1 MAVGCSQDT
10 DDEKA
15 RPRSRL
21 AGLVLALMGATPPR
35 PRTCALGHTSLAT
48 PICSSNTQTD
58 LSHSQPMAAS
68 ANVDPVIAA
77 MAAAVAYG
85 RESESPEPQAAPS
98 ASKPKPQQLGA
109 KKRNWCWNWFAQDP
123 NDKQVAVCDYCG
135 RKVRRLKSDRGSPK
149 KLLEH
154 LHTHKITPEVENP
167 ARSSNTAKPEFTA
180 GVQSF
185 YKSIKRRRKPAS
197 SKTRSAPHPSVE
209 GTASTTSANESDDIA
224 SDDNTISAQ
233 PAPPAPPEEP
243 SEVSKFAL
251 KALQFLLENQLYLS
265 VIFSPS
271 FGDIAQRDSKP
282 EIDTFLRH
290 LEAVRDAEGD
300 SKCMKVLSHRAQIQD
315 MDPS

>member
-1 MAVGCSQDT
+1 
-10 DDEKA
+10 
-15 RPRSRL
+15 
-21 AGLVLALMGATPPR
+21 
-35 PRTCALGHTSLAT
+35 
-48 PICSSNTQTD
+48 
-58 LSHSQPMAAS
+58 MAAS

-85 RESESPEPQAAPS
+85 RESESPEPHAAP
-98 ASKPKPQQLGA
+98 AAPKPKSQHLGA

-123 NDKQVAVCDYCG
+123 NDKQLAVCDYCG

-167 ARSSNTAKPEFTA
+167 ARSSNPAKPEFTA

-185 YKSIKRRRKPAS
+185 YKTIKRRRKPAAN
-197 SKTRSAPHPSVE
+197 KTQPAPLPPVA
-209 GTASTTSANESDDIA
+209 GTASTTSSTNESDDIA
-224 SDDNTISAQ
+224 SDDNALS
-233 PAPPAPPEEP
+233 APPVPPEGP
-243 SEVSKFAL
+243 SAVSKFAF

-265 VIFSPS
+265 VIFSSS
-271 FGDIAQRDSKP
+271 FGDIAQRRSRP
-282 EIDTFLRH
+282 EIDAFLRH

-300 SKCMKVLSHRAQIQD
+300 SKCMKVLTHRAQLQG